1 MTATARPPRGTG
13 RRPGTPSGTGT
24 RQEESRW
31 WRAARLLLSAT
42 LLVAAAVAQSRPPP
56 PPAPVYPFELVPVD
70 AIRGHLLEGPFLE
83 PLGVC
88 FDAEAHEVLV
98 ADSKNALI
106 GIYDPL
112 GVPLFS
118 FGGDRLLGDPRRLAV
133 GADGMI
139 LVLDSTQAVIKRF
152 SYRGVPLD
160 PLAFAYPA
168 QGDVPAGSVR
178 VASFALGPDGRLVV
192 ADADRPQVLA
202 FAPDG
207 TLLFTIRP
215 AKAAARFAGISDV
228 AVSRDGLIAV
238 TDLKETPVQLFDSEG
253 RFLRGFGA
261 RDIAREDFTAPVA
274 IEFDEE
280 GRLFVVDML
289 RHDVKIFGADG
300 VFLGQFGGWFGPEGM
315 GRRPGEMLYPTDIAI
330 APGGLVYVVER
341 YGNRV
346 QLFRRRPRADSES
359 ESQQPTAPPAN
370 GQSDH

>member
-1 MTATARPPRGTG
+1 MAAASRSPRRSGRPGRPVPATATD
-13 RRPGTPSGTGT
+13 RRPSP
-24 RQEESRW
+24 
-31 WRAARLLLSAT
+31 RARALRALLSAT
-42 LLVAAAVAQSRPPP
+42 LLAAAAGAQSRPPP
-56 PPAPVYPFELVPVD
+56 PPAPVYPLEIVPVD
-70 AIRGHLLEGPFLE
+70 AIRGHLLEGPFVE

-98 ADSKNALI
+98 ADSKNSLI

-118 FGGDRLLGDPRRLAV
+118 FGGDRLLGDPRRVAV

-139 LVLDSTQAVIKRF
+139 LVLDSTQSVIKRF
-152 SYRGVPLD
+152 SYRGEPLE
-160 PLAFAYPA
+160 PLSFAYPA
-168 QGDVPAGSVR
+168 QGDEPAGSVR
-178 VASFALGPDGRLVV
+178 VASFALAPDGRLIV

-202 FAPDG
+202 YSPDG
-207 TLLFTIRP
+207 ELLFTIRP
-215 AKAAARFAGISDV
+215 GKAAARFAGISDV

-238 TDLKETPVQLFDSEG
+238 TDLKETPVQIFDAQG

-274 IEFDEE
+274 IEFDED

-289 RHDVKIFGADG
+289 RHDVKIFGPDG

-330 APGGLVYVVER
+330 APGGLIYVVER

-346 QLFRRRPRADSES
+346 QLFRRQARKGAES
-359 ESQQPTAPPAN
+359 DSQQPAPPPAPEPS
-370 GQSDH
+370 GR